1 MQLTEAVR
9 LRSAADNDTAP
20 SLTIDSGKVARLND
34 YQDGWYQV
42 TFGQSTGYIPAEYAQ
57 PVHYADYEGASATN
71 TVREELIAYA
81 YTYLGTP
88 YVYGGSSYSGT
99 DCSGFTM
106 AVFAKF
112 GYSLSHG
119 ASDQYYTATSVSSE
133 GGRPVIWCFSIPSA
147 ASATWASI
155 WWRSV
160 HPRQLL
166 RRCEGQLPFTK
177 ATTPPAIWG
186 PDASSPEA
194 SHRDILRE
202 PPAGSSL
209 TFSFASV
216 YSVFLFIFAAF
227 PLCNSLLSSVIFSPE
242 ASSLHDSLSFC
253 CNFIHFALDFYS
265 SPLYHNH
272 ILRNTR
278 SLPSTRP
285 PAQAAQ
291 RIQSEV

>member
-1 MQLTEAVR
+1 MST
-9 LRSAADNDTAP
+9 AAPAIPVLTAP
-20 SLTIDSGKVARLND
+20 A
-34 YQDGWYQV
+34 
-42 TFGQSTGYIPAEYAQ
+42 
-57 PVHYADYEGASATN
+57 
-71 TVREELIAYA
+71 
-81 YTYLGTP
+81 
-88 YVYGGSSYSGT
+88 
-99 DCSGFTM
+99 FTM

-119 ASDQYYTATSVSSE
+119 ASDQYYTATSVSLR
-133 GGRPVIWCFSIPSA
+133 GRQAGDLVFF
-147 ASATWASI
+147 
-155 WWRSV
+155 RY
-160 HPRQLL
+160 L
-166 RRCEGQLPFTK
+166 RRHQPRGHLFGGGQFIHASSSGGVKVNSLYESYY
-177 ATTPPAIWG
+177 APAIWG

-202 PPAGSSL
+202 PPAGGSL

-242 ASSLHDSLSFC
+242 ASSLHDSLIFAVIL
-253 CNFIHFALDFYS
+253 FIFALDFYS